1 METNLTYLPFSVLIS
16 VYYKENPEFFRQAL
30 QSIWDDQHLKPTE
43 IVIVKDGPLRP
54 ELDAVISVFLLRA
67 PVRLVTFE
75 QNQGLGIALAKG
87 MEACSEEI
95 VARMDSDDIS
105 VPGRFEKQIRYLA
118 ENPEIAFISSYIA
131 EFSTH
136 FREITAIKAVPGSH
150 KEIMQFSRTRNP
162 MNHMAVMFKKQ
173 AVTDAGNYQPFPGYE
188 DYFLWVRMLMKGYKA
203 ANIKENLVYGRVGN
217 NMLARRK
224 GVAFF
229 RQELKLQRAFYRLHF
244 IDSRTYVLNMVLRSA
259 ARLLPAFAL
268 AVVYKFLRKTVS

>member
-16 VYYKENPEFFRQAL
+16 VYYKENPEFFREAL
-30 QSIWDDQHLKPTE
+30 QSIWDDQRLKPTE

-54 ELDAVISVFLLRA
+54 ELDAVISVFSLRA
-67 PVRLVTFE
+67 PVRLVTFA

-87 MEACSEEI
+87 VEACSEEI